1 MKKTTIT
8 ITSLALLAILSC
20 WLIFHISCKQE
31 DNCSGCAVSPQA
43 LSLLSIYKVG
53 DIAVFKNDMTG
64 VFDTLHVT
72 ERDEV
77 PSSCSYPCNKGPE
90 YLNVHV
96 VFTHLAE
103 CILGLYGDNST
114 SGIEYNSFLCDCD
127 GYTTT
132 IQSMTVNGTTYYD
145 VYIPSFDSTKIPS
158 SYRNN
163 MPWKIAYSKSNG
175 IIRCYMVNGQTWS
188 KQ

>member
-20 WLIFHISCKQE
+20 WLIFHISCKKE
-31 DNCSGCAVSPQA
+31 DNCSGCALTPQE
-43 LSLLSIYKVG
+43 LSLLSFYKVG

-77 PSSCSYPCNKGPE
+77 PSTCSYPCNKGPE

-96 VFTHLAE
+96 VFSHLTE
-103 CILGLYGDNST
+103 CILGVDLNNST
-114 SGIEYNSFLCDCD
+114 SGISYANFICGCAGGSE
-127 GYTTT
+127 T
-132 IQSMTVNGTTYYD
+132 IQSMTINSTIYND
-145 VYIPSFDSTKIPS
+145 VYEPSFDSTKIAS
-158 SYRNN
+158 GYRNS
-163 MPWKIAYSKSNG
+163 IALENCLQH
-175 IIRCYMVNGQTWS
+175 I
-188 KQ
+188 